1 MQSGAAGADRKEN
14 TVILIAGVGADS
26 KCSGGESGKKENC
39 GRNETVDALKKS
51 LQNEFPDCE
60 VRGIFTGGR
69 DRLAAVRATVLERA
83 TADGTGNLIVQPLCL
98 MDGYKY
104 MELAKLLED
113 CKEKFN
119 RVTLGRPLLS
129 SDADFTAVAKA
140 ITEKTTDYSDGETAI
155 CFVGHGTE
163 AASNIVYRK
172 MQEVLWNAG
181 YENYYI
187 GTIKAAPALSE
198 VTEMLRRKGMYR
210 RVVLAPFMVAAG
222 IHARG
227 DIAGEGACS
236 WKSVLQREGYD
247 VTYISGGLGETPAVR
262 DLFVKHAGEAF
273 TAISSDS
280 LWD

>member
-1 MQSGAAGADRKEN
+1 MQSWAAGADRREN

-26 KCSGGESGKKENC
+26 KCSGGESGRKENC

-69 DRLAAVRATVLERA
+69 DRLTAVRATVLERA

-113 CKEKFN
+113 CKENFS

-129 SDADFTAVAKA
+129 SDADFRAVAKA
-140 ITEKTTDYSDGETAI
+140 ITEKTAEYDDGETAI

-172 MQEVLWNAG
+172 MQEALWNAG

-187 GTIKAAPALSE
+187 GTIKATPALSE
-198 VTEMLRRKGMYR
+198 ITEMLRRKGIYR
-210 RVVLAPFMVAAG
+210 RIVLAPFMVTAG
-222 IHARG
+222 IHARD

-236 WKSVLQREGYD
+236 WKSVLRSEGCD
-247 VTYISGGLGETPAVR
+247 VVYIPEGLGETPAIR
-262 DLFVKHAGEAF
+262 ELYMKHAREAL
-273 TAISSDS
+273 TAISSGN
-280 LWD
+280 LWG